1 MKTSFFT
8 SVSPHNGIYD
18 KRLKSIIMKG
28 EKEHIEKQEIIQEL
42 REAIMDGIDSG
53 IAESFNPEL
62 HLEMLKREYNNV

>member
-1 MKTSFFT
+1 
-8 SVSPHNGIYD
+8 
-18 KRLKSIIMKG
+18 MKG

>member
-8 SVSPHNGIYD
+8 SVPPHNDIYN

-28 EKEHIEKQEIIQEL
+28 EKEYIEKQETIQEL
-42 REAIMDGIDSG
+42 RKAIIDGIDSG

-62 HLEMLKREYNNV
+62 HLETLKREYNNV